1 MLLPGTRTRSW
12 AASILRC
19 CVRKTLKEKTVGA
32 PPNHTCREQGRPRI
46 GAGWTESRLPG
57 FSIGMRGLPTGD
69 YAAHQSSTKGP

>member
-32 PPNHTCREQGRPRI
+32 PRI
-46 GAGWTESRLPG
+46 TPVANRGTHVLGPAGLSPASQDLA
-57 FSIGMRGLPTGD
+57 L
-69 YAAHQSSTKGP
+69 A